1 MGRTNM
7 KALWACVLVLASAA
21 TLSAQQYSYSNSAGT
36 VSMTTTTLT
45 ISGTTL
51 SSPAGTVTM
60 GCNLTVLTVTG
71 DTEEWSCTGGTYS
84 LQSTDGTI
92 SINGTFTSGI
102 FTFAQTEINRTFYYN
117 YALYANFSASQVI
130 SGGKPVAVAGAVME
144 TLATMTSLLTS
155 TNGTI
160 QTGLIQLS
168 QEYEPVYIADTGNNR
183 IVQTADILGS
193 NWTSIGTLGSG
204 TKQFSAPYG
213 VALDAAGKIYVSDGG
228 NCRIVRMDNM
238 TGLNWTSY
246 GTCGA
251 GAGQFSN
258 PQGLWVDSNGKI
270 YVADAGNNRIVR
282 MDDITGTN
290 FTTLGTLGNG
300 TGQFSSPAAVTT
312 DSAGNIYVADNANA
326 RVVEFSDMLGTNW
339 AVWQFPLN
347 YENPNGVAVD
357 ASGRIYMTDAAQSQV
372 FRADNISG
380 ANTVSLSVNFLLY
393 INGVEKPSGIFVNS
407 NEEIYIADT
416 NNNRVDRLFDM
427 SYDDMIVL
435 GTAGTGV
442 ENLST
447 PHAMVTQSISKSV
460 AVSAVT
466 PPSLAFPTQLLGTAS
481 PSQTTTLRNIGTAP
495 LTVTLVTSTLADFP
509 MTHNCPSKL
518 LAGQSC
524 TATVTFQPTTGG
536 LRKGQVKFTLKGA
549 QSRSTSVSGS
559 GALVTLSTNLLIM
572 FACAPGQVT
581 VTNPLGSSTSIKS
594 VKVTKPFS
602 ETNNCGTLAPG
613 ASCTITVHW
622 CSSTPIT
629 GVLAVTDASGT
640 AQFVSL
646 TGEQ

>member
-1 MGRTNM
+1 M
-7 KALWACVLVLASAA
+7 KAFWACVLVLASAA
-21 TLSAQQYSYSNSAGT
+21 TVSAQQYSYSNSGGSVSQTTNTMTISGSTVSAPAGT
-36 VSMTTTTLT
+36 VSMT
-45 ISGTTL
+45 
-51 SSPAGTVTM
+51 
-60 GCNLTVLTVTG
+60 CNLTVVTVTG
-71 DTEEWSCTGGTYS
+71 DGETWSCTGGSYS
-84 LQSTDGTI
+84 FQSTDGTI
-92 SINGTFTSGI
+92 SINGVFTGGL
-102 FTFAQTEINRTFYYN
+102 FTFAQTEINRVFYYN
-117 YALYANFSASQVI
+117 YALYADFSASQVI

-144 TLATMTSLLTS
+144 TLASMTAPLTS

-193 NWTSIGTLGSG
+193 SWTSLGTLGSG

-213 VALDAAGKIYVSDGG
+213 VALDAAGKIYVSDGA

-246 GTCGA
+246 GTYGA

-258 PQGLWVDSNGKI
+258 PEGLWVDSGGKI

-282 MDDITGTN
+282 MDDITGAN
-290 FTTLGTLGNG
+290 FISLGTLGNG
-300 TGQFSSPAAVTT
+300 FGQFSSPAAVTT
-312 DSAGNIYVADNANA
+312 DSAGNIYVADNVNA

-339 AVWQFPLN
+339 AVWQFPVN
-347 YENPNGVAVD
+347 YETPDGVAVD
-357 ASGRIYMTDAAQSQV
+357 SSGKIYMTDSLQSQV

-380 ANTVSLSVNFLLY
+380 ANEVSLNVNFLGY
-393 INGVEKPSGIFVNS
+393 INGVERPSGIFVDANDQ
-407 NEEIYIADT
+407 IYIADA
-416 NNNRVDRLFDM
+416 NNNRIDRLFDM

-442 ENLST
+442 GNLSL
-447 PHAMVTQSISKSV
+447 PHAMAAQQETKSV
-460 AVSAVT
+460 AVSAVM
-466 PPSLAFPTQLLGTAS
+466 PASLSFPTELVGSAS
-481 PSQTTTLRNIGTAP
+481 PTQTTMLSNIGTAP
-495 LTVTLVTSTLADFP
+495 MLVTSVTSTLADFP

-524 TATVTFQPTTGG
+524 MATVTFQPTTGG
-536 LRKGQVKFTLKGA
+536 LRRGQVKFTLKGA

-581 VTNPLGSSTSIKS
+581 VTNPLASSTSIKS
-594 VKVTKPFS
+594 VKVTRPFT

-613 ASCTITVHW
+613 ASCTVTVHW
-622 CSSTPIT
+622 CSGTPIT

-640 AQFVSL
+640 SQFVSL